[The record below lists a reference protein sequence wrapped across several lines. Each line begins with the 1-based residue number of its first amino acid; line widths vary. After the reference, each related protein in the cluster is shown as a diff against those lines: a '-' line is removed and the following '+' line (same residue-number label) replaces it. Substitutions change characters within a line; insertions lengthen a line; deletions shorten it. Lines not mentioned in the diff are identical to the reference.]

1 MATRST
7 IGIIDN
13 RTGVVTSIYCH
24 WDGYPEHNGEILVKH
39 WSDPDKIWALMDL
52 GSLSSLGE
60 EIGVKHG
67 FSHLSTDLAEA
78 QYLEQYGKMCVAYGR
93 DRGETQVGSQTHNSL
108 GKFLDNGEEYNYLWD
123 GVRWNCFAGK
133 SIKDTVDLYN
143 KVGA

>member
-39 WSDPDKIWALMDL
+39 WSDPAKIWALMDL
-52 GSLSSLGE
+52 GALSSLGE
-60 EIGVKHG
+60 EIGEKHDFNDSG
-67 FSHLSTDLAEA
+67 PIHCT
-78 QYLEQYGKMCVAYGR
+78 AYGR

-108 GKFLDNGEEYNYLWD
+108 GEWLDNGEEYNYLWD

>member
-13 RTGVVTSIYCH
+13 KSGVVTSIYVH

-52 GSLSSLGE
+52 GALSSLGE
-60 EIGVKHG
+60 EIGEKHDFNDSG
-67 FSHLSTDLAEA
+67 PIHCT
-78 QYLEQYGKMCVAYGR
+78 AYGR

-108 GKFLDNGEEYNYLWD
+108 GEFLDNGEEYNYLWD

-133 SIKDTVDLYN
+133 SIKNTVDLYN
-143 KVGA
+143 IKQSA

>member
-39 WSDPDKIWALMDL
+39 WSDPAKIQALMAL

-60 EIGVKHG
+60 EIGEKHD
-67 FSHLSTDLAEA
+67 FNANSQSYCT
-78 QYLEQYGKMCVAYGR
+78 AYGR

-108 GKFLDNGEEYNYLWD
+108 GEWLDNGEEYNYLWD
-123 GVRWNCFAGK
+123 GVRWNCFQGK
-133 SIKDTVDLYN
+133 SIKNTVDLYN
-143 KVGA
+143 IKQTA

>member
-39 WSDPDKIWALMDL
+39 WSDPVKIQALMDL

-60 EIGVKHG
+60 EIGEKHDFNDSG
-67 FSHLSTDLAEA
+67 PIHCT
-78 QYLEQYGKMCVAYGR
+78 AYGR

-108 GKFLDNGEEYNYLWD
+108 GEWLDNGEEYNYLWD

>member
-13 RTGVVTSIYCH
+13 KSGVVTSIYVH

-39 WSDPDKIWALMDL
+39 YSDPAKIWALMDL
-52 GSLSSLGE
+52 GALSSLGE
-60 EIGVKHG
+60 EIGEKHDFNDSG
-67 FSHLSTDLAEA
+67 PIHCT
-78 QYLEQYGKMCVAYGR
+78 AYGR

-108 GKFLDNGEEYNYLWD
+108 GEWLDNGEEYNYLWD

-133 SIKDTVDLYN
+133 SIKNTVDLYN
-143 KVGA
+143 IKQSA

>member
-24 WDGYPEHNGEILVKH
+24 WNGYPEHNGEILVKH
-39 WSDPDKIWALMDL
+39 WSDPAKIWALMDL
-52 GSLSSLGE
+52 GALSSLGE
-60 EIGVKHG
+60 EIGEKHDFNDSG
-67 FSHLSTDLAEA
+67 PIHCT
-78 QYLEQYGKMCVAYGR
+78 AYGR

-108 GKFLDNGEEYNYLWD
+108 GEWLDNGEEYNYLWD

>member
-13 RTGVVTSIYCH
+13 KSGVVTSIYVH

-39 WSDPDKIWALMDL
+39 YSDPTKIWALMDL
-52 GSLSSLGE
+52 GALSSLGE
-60 EIGVKHG
+60 AIGEKHDFNDSG
-67 FSHLSTDLAEA
+67 PIHCT
-78 QYLEQYGKMCVAYGR
+78 AYGR
-93 DRGETQVGSQTHNSL
+93 DRGKTQVGSQTHNSL
-108 GKFLDNGEEYNYLWD
+108 GEWLDNGEEYNYFWD

-143 KVGA
+143 IKQTA

>member
-52 GSLSSLGE
+52 GALSSLGE
-60 EIGVKHG
+60 EIG
-67 FSHLSTDLAEA
+67 
-78 QYLEQYGKMCVAYGR
+78 EQHDFNASGPIHCTAYGR
-93 DRGETQVGSQTHNSL
+93 DRGETDVGSQTHNSL
-108 GKFLDNGEEYNYLWD
+108 GEWLDNGEEYNYLWD
-123 GVRWNCFAGK
+123 GVRWNCFQGK

-143 KVGA
+143 IKQTA

>member
-24 WDGYPEHNGEILVKH
+24 WDGYPEHNGEILVKN

-52 GSLSSLGE
+52 GALSSLGE
-60 EIGVKHG
+60 EIGEKHDFNDSG
-67 FSHLSTDLAEA
+67 PIHCT
-78 QYLEQYGKMCVAYGR
+78 AYGR

-108 GKFLDNGEEYNYLWD
+108 GEFLDNGEEYNYLWD

-133 SIKDTVDLYN
+133 SIKNTVDLYN
-143 KVGA
+143 IKQNA

>member
-39 WSDPDKIWALMDL
+39 WSDPAKIWALMDL
-52 GSLSSLGE
+52 GALSSLGE
-60 EIGVKHG
+60 EIGEKHDFNDSG
-67 FSHLSTDLAEA
+67 PIHCT
-78 QYLEQYGKMCVAYGR
+78 AYGR
-93 DRGETQVGSQTHNSL
+93 DRGETQVGSTKYNSL
-108 GKFLDNGEEYNYLWD
+108 GEFLDNGEEYNYLWD

-133 SIKDTVDLYN
+133 SIKNTVDLYN
-143 KVGA
+143 IKQSA

>member
-52 GSLSSLGE
+52 GALSSLGE
-60 EIGVKHG
+60 EIGEKHD
-67 FSHLSTDLAEA
+67 FSDSGPIHCT
-78 QYLEQYGKMCVAYGR
+78 AYGR

-108 GKFLDNGEEYNYLWD
+108 GEWLDNGEEYNYLWD

-143 KVGA
+143 IKQTA

>member
-24 WDGYPEHNGEILVKH
+24 WDGYPEHNGEILVKN

-52 GSLSSLGE
+52 GALSSLGE
-60 EIGVKHG
+60 EIGEKHD
-67 FSHLSTDLAEA
+67 FNTNSQSYCT
-78 QYLEQYGKMCVAYGR
+78 AYGR
-93 DRGETQVGSQTHNSL
+93 DRGEEDVGSQTHDSL
-108 GKFLDNGEEYNYLWD
+108 GEWLDNGEEYNYLWD

-133 SIKDTVDLYN
+133 SIKNTVDLYN
-143 KVGA
+143 IKQSA

>member
-52 GSLSSLGE
+52 GALSSLGE
-60 EIGVKHG
+60 EIGEKHDFNDSG
-67 FSHLSTDLAEA
+67 PIHCT
-78 QYLEQYGKMCVAYGR
+78 AYGR
-93 DRGETQVGSQTHNSL
+93 GSQTHNSL
-108 GKFLDNGEEYNYLWD
+108 GEWLDNGEEYNYLWD

-143 KVGA
+143 IKQSA

>member
-13 RTGVVTSIYCH
+13 KSGVVTSIYVH

-39 WSDPDKIWALMDL
+39 YSDPAKIWALMDL
-52 GSLSSLGE
+52 GALSSLGE
-60 EIGVKHG
+60 EIGEKHDFNDSG
-67 FSHLSTDLAEA
+67 PIHCT
-78 QYLEQYGKMCVAYGR
+78 AYGR

-108 GKFLDNGEEYNYLWD
+108 GEWLDNGEEYNYLWD

-133 SIKDTVDLYN
+133 SIKNTVDLYN
-143 KVGA
+143 IKQTA

>member
-39 WSDPDKIWALMDL
+39 WSDPAKIQALMAL

-60 EIGVKHG
+60 EIGEKHD
-67 FSHLSTDLAEA
+67 FNTKSQSYCT
-78 QYLEQYGKMCVAYGR
+78 AYGR

-108 GKFLDNGEEYNYLWD
+108 GEFLDNGEEYNYLWD

-143 KVGA
+143 IKQSA

>member
-13 RTGVVTSIYCH
+13 KSGVVTSIYVH

-52 GSLSSLGE
+52 GALSSLGE
-60 EIGVKHG
+60 EIGEKHDFNDSG
-67 FSHLSTDLAEA
+67 PIHCT
-78 QYLEQYGKMCVAYGR
+78 AYGR

-108 GKFLDNGEEYNYLWD
+108 GEWLDNGEEYNYLWD

-133 SIKDTVDLYN
+133 SIKNTVDLYN
-143 KVGA
+143 IKQTA

>member
-13 RTGVVTSIYCH
+13 RTGVVTSIYVH

-39 WSDPDKIWALMDL
+39 YSDPAKIWALMDL
-52 GSLSSLGE
+52 GALSSLGE
-60 EIGVKHG
+60 EIGEKHDFNDSG
-67 FSHLSTDLAEA
+67 PIHCT
-78 QYLEQYGKMCVAYGR
+78 AYGR

-108 GKFLDNGEEYNYLWD
+108 GEWLDNGEEYNYLWD

>member
-13 RTGVVTSIYCH
+13 KSGVVTSIYVH
-24 WDGYPEHNGEILVKH
+24 WDGYPENNGEILVKH
-39 WSDPDKIWALMDL
+39 WSDTAKIHQLMSL
-52 GSLSSLGE
+52 GALSSLGE
-60 EIGVKHG
+60 EIGEKHDFNDRG
-67 FSHLSTDLAEA
+67 PIHCT
-78 QYLEQYGKMCVAYGR
+78 AYGR
-93 DRGETQVGSQTHNSL
+93 DRGEEDVGSKTHDSL
-108 GKFLDNGEEYNYLWD
+108 GEWLDNGEEYNYLWD